1 MAGARYSECADS
13 LIQGAKSMTAHRAV
27 PPVALIVL
35 WPNSVAEGPIVQQ
48 LVRRLS
54 ERRLSATWAVEEPT
68 QVASLRS
75 ANHKGQPIDLAL
87 LIADAS
93 GLIEAI
99 DRGLMRFRAAGEEIT
114 AVYVGAELPR
124 GSAERRLR
132 QAGVRAVV
140 GRTIRGEA
148 STVRAL
154 PFGLWEF
161 GPHMSAPAPR
171 RWLGLFGRATNDI
184 SNLDGTSPAVASI
197 DLTRAASTD
206 SRNWRTIEQLVDQAA
221 EASTR
226 GTARIETI
234 ARIAA
239 ELSETIAASPQR
251 SILRMA
257 A

>member
-1 MAGARYSECADS
+1 
-13 LIQGAKSMTAHRAV
+13 MTRPRTV

-54 ERRLSATWAVEEPT
+54 ERRISATWAVEEPT

-93 GLIEAI
+93 NPIEST
-99 DRGLMRFRAAGEEIT
+99 DRGLTRFRAAGEEIT
-114 AVYVGAELPR
+114 AVKIGAELPR

-132 QAGVRAVV
+132 QAGVCAIV
-140 GRTIRGEA
+140 GPPVRGES
-148 STVRAL
+148 STVTAL
-154 PFGLWEF
+154 PFGLWKF
-161 GPHMSAPAPR
+161 GPHISAPAPR
-171 RWLGLFGRATNDI
+171 RWFDLLGRATSSI
-184 SNLDGTSPAVASI
+184 SKLVGAAPAVACI
-197 DLTRAASTD
+197 DLARAGSGG
-206 SRNWRTIEQLVDQAA
+206 SRGWRTIEQLVEQAA
-221 EASTR
+221 EASAR
-226 GTARIETI
+226 GSVRIETI
-234 ARIAA
+234 ASIAA
-239 ELSETIAASPQR
+239 ELSETVTARPQR